1 MAIFRVNKNKDYTV
15 MSNYH
20 LRDKNMSFKAKGL
33 LSMMLSLP
41 DDWDYSIKGI
51 ASISKENEK
60 AIKIILNE
68 LKELGYLRII
78 KLKPNET
85 KSGRIEY
92 IYDIYEMSE
101 YKKQEYQ
108 KQGVEFQE
116 VEKQEVEKQEVEKVG
131 QINTNI
137 QNTKKQNTKKQNTD
151 IKREYGEF
159 KNVLLTDDEYKKLE
173 GINALS
179 QIENLS
185 RYIASTGKRY
195 KSHYATILNWDRR
208 DKQKQE
214 EDKYKGMSY
223 REREYLRGQEILDQW
238 TYEGV

>member
-1 MAIFRVNKNKDYTV
+1 MAIFRVNKNKNYTV

-20 LRDKNMSFKAKGL
+20 LKDVNMSFKAKGL

-41 DDWDYSIKGI
+41 DDWDYSIAGLSK
-51 ASISKENEK
+51 ISKENEK
-60 AIKIILNE
+60 AIKTILDE
-68 LKELGYLRII
+68 LKKLGYLRIT

-92 IYDIYEMSE
+92 IYDIYEMSV

-116 VEKQEVEKQEVEKVG
+116 VEKQGVEKQEVEKGG

-137 QNTKKQNTKKQNTD
+137 QNTKKQNTKKSN
-151 IKREYGEF
+151 INNKGEYGEF
-159 KNVLLTDDEYKKLE
+159 KNVLLTDEEYKKLE
-173 GINALS
+173 EKNALS

-185 RYIASTGKRY
+185 GYLASTGKRY

-208 DKQKQE
+208 EKQQE
-214 EDKYKGMSY
+214 EQNKYKGLSF
-223 REREYLRGQEILDQW
+223 REQEYIRNKKILWGDD
-238 TYEGV
+238 YDG

>member
-1 MAIFRVNKNKDYTV
+1 MAIFRVNKNKNYTV

-20 LRDKNMSFKAKGL
+20 LKDTNMSFKAKGL

-41 DDWDYSIKGI
+41 DDWDYSITGLSK
-51 ASISKENEK
+51 ISKENEK

-68 LKELGYLRII
+68 LKELGYLRIV
-78 KLKPNET
+78 KMMPNET

-92 IYDIYEMSE
+92 IYDIYEMSVC
-101 YKKQEYQ
+101 KKQEYQ

-116 VEKQEVEKQEVEKVG
+116 VEKQEVEKQQVEKGG

-137 QNTKKQNTKKQNTD
+137 QNTKNQNTKKLNTNN
-151 IKREYGEF
+151 KREYGEF

-173 GINALS
+173 EISALS

-208 DKQKQE
+208 DKQKENKEHKSFQQLE
-214 EDKYKGMSY
+214 Y
-223 REREYLRGQEILDQW
+223 ERQMKLIWGDDYNG
-238 TYEGV
+238 